1 MMRPVLNLRAKKIE
15 YIGTFE
21 QVYLEVAISADE
33 AYEGITTH
41 LELSKTAFMSNLAN
55 LIPMPDCNQS
65 PRKYFFQIQDLD
77 ESLIKIICNR

>member
-1 MMRPVLNLRAKKIE
+1 MMRPVFNLRAKKIE

-65 PRKYFFQIQDLD
+65 PRQYLSNSNISNHF
-77 ESLIKIICNR
+77 

>member
-1 MMRPVLNLRAKKIE
+1 MRPVLNLRAKKIE

-65 PRKYFFQIQDLD
+65 PRNMYQCQMGKQTMGKKKY
-77 ESLIKIICNR
+77 

>member
-21 QVYLEVAISADE
+21 QVYLDVAILANE
-33 AYEGITTH
+33 AYEGIATH

-65 PRKYFFQIQDLD
+65 PREYFTNSKF
-77 ESLIKIICNR
+77 

>member
-21 QVYLEVAISADE
+21 QVYLDVAISANE

-65 PRKYFFQIQDLD
+65 PREYFTNSKF
-77 ESLIKIICNR
+77 

>member
-65 PRKYFFQIQDLD
+65 PREFIFQIQHFD
-77 ESLIKIICNR
+77 ESLTKIICK